1 MSLSVKGFKLS
12 NGNVVRYDYSSLDNI
27 ITDSTLS
34 VSGTAA
40 DAAAVGNE
48 ISEMQSDI
56 NNMSTSLETVTQT
69 LINKIDGAYADDEGY
84 LFLTSNGEVV
94 AGPIGPFAGGS
105 GGGGGGSINTAS
117 LTVTNTT
124 GWLSKTISSGGSCP
138 ISFTWSSVEDEIP
151 TGGGT
156 LKVTV
161 SGTVRATI
169 PINQGDVSLDV
180 SSYLST
186 GTNSVRCQ
194 ILDVYGNS
202 RIINFTVVV
211 VALSISSTFDTSI
224 PYTGVISFPYTPVG
238 AVEKTV
244 KFFVDGT
251 QVASNTTSVSGRQ
264 LTQIIPAQSHGSHSL
279 RVYFEAE
286 INGEMVTSNELYFE
300 FISSDSS
307 STAPIITSSF
317 NTSTVEQYSLVAI
330 PYRVYT
336 PSSDTSD
343 VVIKINGTTVST
355 QTVDRT
361 EQSYSFR
368 ANSTGT
374 LTFVIQSGVTT
385 KTITMT
391 VTAVS
396 IDVEAETE
404 NLVLHLNAQG
414 RSNNESTRSTW
425 EYENI
430 SATLTGFQW
439 AFDGWKTD
447 DEGNSILRFEGDAR
461 AEINYKPFANNFIQN
476 GKTLEFEFGTRQVAD
491 YSATIMSCM
500 SGNIGFTVTPQSI
513 TFKGAQTE
521 ISTVFKDN
529 EHLRVSITVGKQGE
543 NRLIL
548 VYINGIIS
556 RAIQYAS
563 GERFSQ
569 LSPVNI
575 TIGSN
580 ACGVDIY
587 NIRIYD
593 SDLNSEQ
600 VEGNW
605 IADTQDGAL
614 MLDRYNRNHVRDE
627 YGNISVETLPS
638 DMQYMIIESASWPQY
653 KGDKKTSSVTYV
665 DPVYPAR
672 SFTAEGVQINV
683 QGTSSS
689 VYYMKNIDMQFKKGF
704 VEPSGNTVANY
715 ALRPGSIP
723 FNRFVLK
730 ADVASIESVNNTGLV
745 MFYNDTCP
753 YKVPEMLVNDKVR
766 WGIEGI
772 PIVMFWRDTS
782 TGNLNFM
789 GKYNMNL
796 PKRCPGPLG
805 YSDNDQSWEVER
817 NNSANV
823 KFQDDDFISE
833 SWNELDQQYYPTWYD
848 DWEARFP
855 SDEWRDYSVLKEFIT
870 WVKSTNREA
879 CTNQTLSSPVSYRLN
894 TTATISA
901 YSSDSSY
908 TVTDETENGVSTGYK
923 IITFTK
929 DTPAYRLTKFRAEFP
944 NYSEV
949 ESATYYYLFTEFF
962 LMIDS
967 RAKNMFLG
975 FHGSAINDN
984 NRAMTRKVVYEP
996 YDMDTAMGT
1005 NNSGVLMFDPY
1016 LEDTDTVSGIIAGV
1030 EGSNANVFN
1039 AQDSVL
1045 WSNFRDAY
1053 RAEITNMY
1061 RSLRAGTWN
1070 YNNIEGRLEAHQ
1082 AKWSEAIYNEDQF
1095 VKHIYPLINPV
1106 TVDEETGQ
1114 LIRTDRYLTMSQG
1127 SKKEQRKW
1135 WLQGRFRYWDSKTS
1149 TGNASSSRITMRL
1162 FSSGTLTITPAID
1175 MYVGVYFGGGTNVS
1189 LKRTK
1194 ANTPTSFVYTASAQE
1209 METWID
1215 SGDLITD
1222 VGDLSVFY
1230 PNELDFSRAT
1240 RLRRL
1245 QIGSNES
1252 GYSNT
1257 HLTTI
1262 DVHNSTL
1269 LEYIDLRNCPN
1280 LAITVNLEGSPRLEE
1295 AYFEGTAIT
1304 GVDLADGCVIET
1316 LHLPGTITTLALTNL
1331 NNLTD
1336 LTCPSYANVSRLML
1350 TNIDQ
1355 SIVDP
1360 VTILSTIQAGSQVYI
1375 QGFQYEMDDAAEI
1388 EQFLSLLDTM
1398 QGVTREKNANGEWIY
1413 HDYDTAQVS
1422 GEIHTTSLTGA
1433 EIAEFNARY
1442 PYIRV
1447 TADHTSSILRFYNG
1461 TTLLTS
1467 QTILDGGNG
1476 SYSGSTPTKAQDA
1489 QYTYT
1494 FAGWSKDSD
1503 DNTVDSD
1510 ALQNV
1515 VADRNVYACYTGT
1528 LRKYSVYFVKASA
1541 DGGGTL
1547 QTISNVDYG
1556 TVVTAASRYT
1566 GATPTTTQGS
1576 ATDYPFKGWEPASA
1590 TVTGNTTF
1598 TAKFDS
1604 PVEVAEITDSWDTI
1618 IANIDNGTY
1627 STKYKLG
1634 NYKPLDLGTEGT
1646 INMQIVAI
1654 DEDELADGSGTAPL
1668 TFLGMELLNTEKN
1681 NSPSGTGSTENPKY
1695 WGDSSLRTYLQT
1707 TIASLVPAVVKARIR
1722 GVRKVSAYG
1731 RPTTRVL
1738 RYSTDSLWIPSIAEI
1753 NGHNQYWEN
1762 EGAVYTRIYK
1772 DNASRIKQL
1781 GGNANSWL
1789 TRTEDGGS
1797 WRGVSASGG
1806 DLGIGYTASSGV
1818 CLGFCL
1824 GLETETIEDS
1834 WETILANENYATD
1847 YSIGDTKFLD
1857 LGTEG
1862 KHLMEIVAFDED
1874 DKADGNGKA
1883 GITWIS
1889 KTLLN
1894 TMHRMNAT
1902 ATTEGGWQ
1910 DSEMRTYLKNT
1921 IKPLIP
1927 ATIRNAIVEVTK
1939 VSQTKEAKN
1948 GQTTI
1953 DDVWIPNRR
1962 ELNTGYS
1969 ETTGAKYSLKFTN
1982 NTSRIKKNL
1991 AGNSSEYWVRSAT
2004 FASATNY
2011 DYYLRSGDIDNNGA
2025 SAGYNNMYIALGFC
2039 TN

>member
-1 MSLSVKGFKLS
+1 MGLSVKGFKLQ

-27 ITDSTLS
+27 VTDSTLS
-34 VSGTAA
+34 VSGEAA
-40 DAAAVGNE
+40 DAGAVGNE
-48 ISEMQSDI
+48 ISEMQYDI

-69 LINKIDGAYADDEGY
+69 LTNKIDSAYADDEGY

-169 PINQGDVSLDV
+169 PINQGDVSLDL

-224 PYTGVISFPYTPVG
+224 PFTGAISFPYTPVG

-251 QVASNTTSVSGRQ
+251 QIASNTTSVSGRQ
-264 LTQIIPAQSHGSHSL
+264 LTQTIPAQSHGSHSL

-286 INGEMVTSNELYFE
+286 INGETVQSNELYYE
-300 FISSDSS
+300 FVSSDSS
-307 STAPIITSSF
+307 STAPVITSSF
-317 NTSTVEQYSLVAI
+317 NLETVSQYSLVSI

-336 PSSDTSD
+336 PYSD
-343 VVIKINGTTVST
+343 VSSITISINGNTVSE

-361 EQSYSFR
+361 EQTYSFR
-368 ANSTGT
+368 ANNVGT
-374 LTFVIQSGVTT
+374 LTFTITSGKTT

-391 VTAVS
+391 VTAVDV
-396 IDVEAETE
+396 DVEAETE

-587 NIRIYD
+587 NIRVYD

-672 SFTAEGVQINV
+672 SFTADGVQINV
-683 QGTSSS
+683 QGTSSA
-689 VYYMKNIDMQFKKGF
+689 VYYMKNIDMQFKNGF
-704 VEPSGNTVANY
+704 VMQSGNTASDY

-796 PKRCPGPLG
+796 PKRCPEPLG
-805 YSDNDQSWEVER
+805 YSGNDQSWEVER

-833 SWNELDQQYYPTWYD
+833 SWDEIEQQYYPTWYD

-855 SDEWRDYSVLKEFIT
+855 SDEWRDYSVLKEFIS
-870 WVKSTNREA
+870 WVKSTDRTT

-908 TVTDETENGVSTGYK
+908 TVTDETEDGVSTGYK

-949 ESATYYYLFTEFF
+949 ESATFYYLFTEFF

-975 FHGSAINDN
+975 FHGSTIDDN
-984 NRAMTRKVVYEP
+984 NREMTRKVVYEP

-1422 GEIHTTSLTGA
+1422 GEIHTSTLTGSQ
-1433 EIAEFNARY
+1433 IASFNERY

-1447 TADHTSSILRFYNG
+1447 SADTVTSVLTYKTWDGSSTIGTVNYVNG
-1461 TTLLTS
+1461 TAQGSSPAIPARTS
-1467 QTILDGGNG
+1467 T
-1476 SYSGSTPTKAQDA
+1476 A
-1489 QYTYT
+1489 QYDFTGIGWSLDTDDDTNDASALVNVMADRTVYAAYSRTVRTYT
-1494 FAGWSKDSD
+1494 ITWK
-1503 DNTVDSD
+1503 NTNGTVLETDV
-1510 ALQNV
+1510 NV
-1515 VADRNVYACYTGT
+1515 P
-1528 LRKYSVYFVKASA
+1528 
-1541 DGGGTL
+1541 
-1547 QTISNVDYG
+1547 YG
-1556 TVVTAASRYT
+1556 TMPTYN
-1566 GATPTTTQGS
+1566 GATPTYDGQS
-1576 ATDYPFKGWEPASA
+1576 ATGWLPEVASVTGDQIYTALYLPRYTVTFKLASEDGGTTLETKQVIEGQTPTYTGSTPVSSRQQNEGDFTFMGWTPVPAPIYAATTYYAVFRDNRSVVVQYLEGVLKEYNGNATKLSTNAFSYLLNLTSITASA
-1590 TVTGNTTF
+1590 TTVEMSIAPGCDNLTTVDLTNTNPVSIANNAFQSNRKMDSLIIRSTTLSSLGGTGVIGKINAGLGGIYVPSQLVSNYKIATNWSNFADNIYPIDNYPVTDFSTIS
-1598 TAKFDS
+1598 DDW
-1604 PVEVAEITDSWDTI
+1604 ETI

-1627 STKYKLG
+1627 STRYSLG
-1634 NYKPLDLGTEGT
+1634 NTKVLTVNGHDIY
-1646 INMQIVAI
+1646 MQLIAKDKDV
-1654 DEDELADGSGTAPL
+1654 LADNSGTA
-1668 TFLGMELLNTEKN
+1668 K
-1681 NSPSGTGSTENPKY
+1681 
-1695 WGDSSLRTYLQT
+1695 T
-1707 TIASLVPAVVKARIR
+1707 TWMVKAF
-1722 GVRKVSAYG
+1722 Y
-1731 RPTTRVL
+1731 
-1738 RYSTDSLWIPSIAEI
+1738 
-1753 NGHNQYWEN
+1753 
-1762 EGAVYTRIYK
+1762 
-1772 DNASRIKQL
+1772 
-1781 GGNANSWL
+1781 
-1789 TRTEDGGS
+1789 
-1797 WRGVSASGG
+1797 
-1806 DLGIGYTASSGV
+1806 
-1818 CLGFCL
+1818 
-1824 GLETETIEDS
+1824 ET
-1834 WETILANENYATD
+1834 
-1847 YSIGDTKFLD
+1847 
-1857 LGTEG
+1857 
-1862 KHLMEIVAFDED
+1862 
-1874 DKADGNGKA
+1874 
-1883 GITWIS
+1883 
-1889 KTLLN
+1889 
-1894 TMHRMNAT
+1894 HRMNT
-1902 ATTEGGWQ
+1902 SSTTTDGWLG
-1910 DSEMRTYLKNT
+1910 SEMRSWLRDT
-1921 IKPLIP
+1921 ILP
-1927 ATIRNAIVEVTK
+1927 TIDSTITSNIKEVTK
-1939 VSQTKEAKN
+1939 TYYDFN
-1948 GQTTI
+1948 TTSTLSTTDTIFIPSYREIFGGI
-1953 DDVWIPNRR
+1953 DYENSGINYTDFFNTAYKKIKYNTS
-1962 ELNTGYS
+1962 TGYAD
-1969 ETTGAKYSLKFTN
+1969 T
-1982 NTSRIKKNL
+1982 
-1991 AGNSSEYWVRSAT
+1991 WVLRSAYNT
-2004 FASATNY
+2004 KNFRNVSTSGGATSGSASTRY
-2011 DYYLRSGDIDNNGA
+2011 GVV
-2025 SAGYNNMYIALGFC
+2025 FC
-2039 TN
+2039 FCL